1 MGGGHYYR
9 DLEYRQAEHHE
20 ETRRRHWQ
28 EAVNVEYFRRTGDPF
43 VDDEPEQTRL
53 GYDVG
58 LTPVEAVKSILARTS
73 NEQRRANDQVKH
85 YAKVNNDL

>member
-9 DLEYRQAEHHE
+9 ELEDRQAEHQA

-43 VDDEPEQTRL
+43 VDDEPGLTREAF
-53 GYDVG
+53 DAG
-58 LTPVEAVKSILARTS
+58 LTPVDTVRAILARTS
-73 NEQRRANDQVKH
+73 NEQRRAN
-85 YAKVNNDL
+85 AR